1 MINDIWNSKA
11 IFIIAFI
18 IFLYNSITINYVS
31 IVYVSDN
38 KDSNLR
44 FNLIYNRESY
54 KKNKC
59 NNNDVINRKK

>member
-54 KKNKC
+54 KKK
-59 NNNDVINRKK
+59 